1 MTPSTVAVRHSTL
14 PASQVPMG
22 YYEHDFLHTAPIHP
36 PPLNPSLPSPPPS
49 TRTNVELNL
58 SVLKRYLPATESI
71 LLIAPYAALYT
82 FQPSAEQWE
91 KSSIQGTLFVVHLE
105 SPPFGLDRYAIM
117 ILNRLGLE
125 NFILELQPGADVD
138 LEEEIVVVRGGAE
151 DGMIWGLWIFEEGEE
166 KSTAGM
172 RSEVE
177 RVVRSCVE
185 ASRGWEEDDDNGSFP
200 GDENSYTHEDGDYAN
215 GTHVSLID
223 SPPQQPQDQ
232 TVPRSVPDLNP
243 ISPQSQPLASQAGHD
258 ILGALFHR
266 AMLNYR
272 GS

>member
-1 MTPSTVAVRHSTL
+1 MYL
-14 PASQVPMG
+14 
-22 YYEHDFLHTAPIHP
+22 E
-36 PPLNPSLPSPPPS
+36 SLPLGP
-49 TRTNVELNL
+49 
-58 SVLKRYLPATESI
+58 
-71 LLIAPYAALYT
+71 
-82 FQPSAEQWE
+82 
-91 KSSIQGTLFVVHLE
+91 
-105 SPPFGLDRYAIM
+105 DRYAII

-151 DGMIWGLWIFEEGEE
+151 DGMIWGLWIFEEGEN

-185 ASRGWEEDDDNGSFP
+185 ASRGVEEDDGHGSVP
-200 GDENSYTHEDGDYAN
+200 GEENSYTYGNGDYVN
-215 GTHVSLID
+215 GTHVSPID
-223 SPPQQPQDQ
+223 SPLQQPQDQ
-232 TVPRSVPDLNP
+232 SVLRSVPDLNP
-243 ISPQSQPLASQAGHD
+243 ALPRSQPLASQGGHD

>member
-1 MTPSTVAVRHSTL
+1 MTHSKVAVLHSSL
-14 PASQVPMG
+14 PTPQVPLE
-22 YYEHDFLHTAPIHP
+22 YYEDEFLDTTSILSQ
-36 PPLNPSLPSPPPS
+36 PLNPTLPSPPPS

-71 LLIAPYAALYT
+71 LLITPYAALYT
-82 FQPSAEQWE
+82 FQPSAEHWE
-91 KSSIQGTLFVVHLE
+91 KSSIQGTLFVVRLE
-105 SPPFGLDRYAIM
+105 PPPFGPDRYAII

-138 LEEEIVVVRGGAE
+138 LENEIVVVRGGVEE
-151 DGMIWGLWIFEEGEE
+151 DGMIWGLWIFEEGDE

-172 RSEVE
+172 RGEVE

-185 ASRGWEEDDDNGSFP
+185 ASRGGGGDDGNGSDLM
-200 GDENSYTHEDGDYAN
+200 DENCSANGDGDYAN
-215 GTHVSLID
+215 GTHVSPID
-223 SPPQQPQDQ
+223 SPTHQQHQQP
-232 TVPRSVPDLNP
+232 VPESAPPSSLV
-243 ISPQSQPLASQAGHD
+243 SPQTRSQPGHD
-258 ILGALFHR
+258 ILGALFHK